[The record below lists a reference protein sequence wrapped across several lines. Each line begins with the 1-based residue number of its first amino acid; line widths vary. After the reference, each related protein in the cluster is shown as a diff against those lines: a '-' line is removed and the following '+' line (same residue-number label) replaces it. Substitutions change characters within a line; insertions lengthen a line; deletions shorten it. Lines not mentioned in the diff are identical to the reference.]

1 MAGGGCMRLITPA
14 VLADARRRDAPYHRH
29 HHHHHGSL
37 CRSDV
42 PVTARAARVFMSNS
56 SGTLRVATVTEAIQ
70 TKGTGT
76 HMALG

>member
-1 MAGGGCMRLITPA
+1 MSAGSCMRLITPA
-14 VLADARRRDAPYHRH
+14 VLADARRRDAPYH
-29 HHHHHGSL
+29 HHHHGGL

-70 TKGTGT
+70 TKGTPTGT